1 VTLSFAVPML
11 HGQSHEFAVIAS
23 FRSGTQALLG
33 LLVGSGLVL
42 WIALLAEEILKKEAM
57 GFGDV
62 KFVGMI
68 GAFCGWQG
76 AVCSIFGGA
85 LVGTVW
91 FVIALIYQKLFHK
104 KGEAVVASPPES
116 GPGAATPAAAA
127 ASPEAA
133 PEPQQQSVS
142 LGFGVQ
148 VPFGPML
155 AIGAL
160 LYFLVADR
168 WIAAYFA
175 ELNSLL

>member
-1 VTLSFAVPML
+1 M
-11 HGQSHEFAVIAS
+11 
-23 FRSGTQALLG
+23 
-33 LLVGSGLVL
+33 
-42 WIALLAEEILKKEAM
+42 KKEAM

-91 FVIALIYQKLFHK
+91 FTFALIGQKIFSK
-104 KGEAVVASPPES
+104 KGKEVVTAVKSE
-116 GPGAATPAAAA
+116 GAAD
-127 ASPEAA
+127 
-133 PEPQQQSVS
+133 QSQES
-142 LGFGVQ
+142 TTLGFGVQ

-155 AIGAL
+155 AIGAAI
-160 LYFLVADR
+160 YFLVADR

-175 ELNSLL
+175 ELNALL